1 MSRRSRGGRPRRP
14 HGGPPASGATP
25 ETPPP
30 IVADDRVPR
39 QPPAA
44 GAPPSPPAQGSNG
57 SSGGSARSGGANGG
71 ASGPAT
77 AGCTAP
83 QLRRFIK
90 SRVYVP
96 LHELRRRFAID
107 GSDDDVHPVQLDSG
121 RIFVGLPAPEARLL
135 EELLRGGDVGYE
147 LSRDPSTPIVI
158 GVYPMRPVARN

>member
-14 HGGPPASGATP
+14 HVEPSAPGATP
-25 ETPPP
+25 DAPAP
-30 IVADDRVPR
+30 IVADDRGPA
-39 QPPAA
+39 QPAA
-44 GAPPSPPAQGSNG
+44 AAAQPSAPAQRSNG
-57 SSGGSARSGGANGG
+57 SSGGSARSGGSN
-71 ASGPAT
+71 GPAT